1 MTDNCANPDYN
12 AKYQKK
18 GYKKKERQ
26 FQPINNN
33 SDVTHIYYDITIKNN
48 NTGYDG
54 SGNITNKQAPVLC
67 SFNQNRQNPYLN
79 NAEEYDVSV
88 PYFSLDCTSLPLQ
101 VVQPRLGVRNVGPA
115 TSGSYTI
122 NGIPTVYG
130 GYLTKSGVAYFFQ
143 VYWRPEDSTLV
154 SPATSTNTTTAMF
167 SNPYFYNYSYEYFL
181 NLLNSVIGYT
191 MINNAFISA
200 SVPSFSYN
208 PVTQL
213 FSFNARYNEWNNTAQ
228 TNPFNT
234 SAYNIYLNEQL
245 YSLLGGLQSEYTTVP
260 GTTGVVAKQYF
271 YHLLN
276 IVDNAY
282 SNVYSSGGNITTV
295 PLTPSY
301 NYIVSTQ
308 CYQTIELW
316 NPIIAIVFIARNLS
330 IININVGTP
339 SIIGPN
345 PNPQTN
351 ASQVS
356 NTLFEIGIS
365 NRADPKFYYN
375 PTGQYILTNLLGIT
389 EVQDLYIDIFWKDS
403 FGNLYPI
410 TLAEQAA
417 MVIKLL
423 FRKKDFNY

>member
-1 MTDNCANPDYN
+1 
-12 AKYQKK
+12 
-18 GYKKKERQ
+18 
-26 FQPINNN
+26 
-33 SDVTHIYYDITIKNN
+33 
-48 NTGYDG
+48 
-54 SGNITNKQAPVLC
+54 
-67 SFNQNRQNPYLN
+67 
-79 NAEEYDVSV
+79 
-88 PYFSLDCTSLPLQ
+88 
-101 VVQPRLGVRNVGPA
+101 
-115 TSGSYTI
+115 
-122 NGIPTVYG
+122 
-130 GYLTKSGVAYFFQ
+130 
-143 VYWRPEDSTLV
+143 
-154 SPATSTNTTTAMF
+154 MF